1 MRAKLLLVTA
11 LSALALGGIMA
22 TSAHAV
28 KSEWMIKDQT
38 LAKLKVKEETVA
50 VTSGPL
56 TLSVPSKSFTLE
68 CLKGEG
74 SGKILEKG
82 ADEATLT
89 LAECKVVGAS
99 GCELNGAVGLEVKSQ
114 LITAGDYYRKVES
127 LTEGK
132 PISTISLK
140 GEKCTLPAK
149 NEVKGSVAASF
160 SSEEL
165 TSQTLSFSEAIS
177 STVNK
182 ALKEAGEAELKLSFG
197 EFAAIL
203 SGKLSLKLTGANS
216 GKEFHLA
223 GITKLCKEPAVNGT
237 CPNGKVWPSETL
249 LSMEHAAPVVTKF
262 KIGIAEFQC
271 QYSVLGGP
279 TTIEEGEPLTGRIE
293 TAAFTE
299 CGAGCEVAVL
309 EMPYDTRI
317 EARGTTGHGLFTM
330 IGPKF
335 EFECPGP
342 EVCKYNATR
351 LALPLLIGGA
361 PAFLQS
367 DPLSMTKQAGS
378 AAGCD
383 MTGRWEGT
391 TATFGTIKYE
401 FTEPGALYVTP

>member
-1 MRAKLLLVTA
+1 MRAKLLLVSA
-11 LSALALGGIMA
+11 LSILALGGIMA
-22 TSAHAV
+22 TGAHAV

-50 VTSGPL
+50 VSGGPL
-56 TLSVPSKSFTLE
+56 SLIIPSKSVTLE
-68 CLKGEG
+68 CLKAEG
-74 SGKILEKG
+74 SGKIFEGG
-82 ADEATLT
+82 ADEATVT
-89 LAECKVVGAS
+89 LAECKVVGAA
-99 GCELNGAVGLEVKSQ
+99 CEVSGAVKLEVKSH
-114 LITAGDYYRKVES
+114 LISAGDYYRKVES

-132 PISTISLK
+132 PISTISFK

-149 NEVKGSVAASF
+149 NEVKGNVAASF

-165 TSQTLSFSEAIS
+165 TSQTLTFSEAIS

-223 GITKLCKEPAVNGT
+223 GATKLCKEPPVNGA
-237 CPNGKVWPSETL
+237 CAAGKVWPTETL
-249 LSMEHAAPVVTKF
+249 LRMEHAAPVVTKF

-279 TTIEEGEPLTGRIE
+279 TTVEEGEPLTGRIE

-330 IGPKF
+330 LGPEF

-342 EVCKYNATR
+342 EICKYSATR
-351 LALPLLIGGA
+351 LALPLLIGGT
-361 PAFLQS
+361 PAFLNS
-367 DPLSMTKQAGS
+367 APLSMTKQAGS

-383 MTGRWEGT
+383 MPGRWEGT
-391 TATFGTIKYE
+391 TAPLGTIKYE